1 MAKEVVWTKIILETF
16 LKESKLLIKGR
27 NLSFFVCYDI
37 IILGDVMKIAV
48 DKNSI
53 SAVKNNKNE
62 YIYLFENEDYKDLL
76 KTGLYCVYYKNCK
89 FVDIN
94 LTNYEVECLKKS
106 NINEK
111 DFDKLPNKI
120 NYKFAIIVPNCN
132 NDHGDY
138 KGKSFFRNCIESILN
153 QTYKDFELIIVDDC
167 STDTSVETVK
177 EYQKEDKRIHLIENK
192 RKRYNGGSRNVGI
205 DYALNNLKFD
215 YFAFLDSDDWW
226 KDNKVLE
233 TINNRLYGHDMALL
247 GMELIDQNG
256 IFMTKFHQYSNY
268 EDFFLSD
275 NKVWCTAW
283 ARVIKK
289 SKIVYFCED
298 TLMEDRVWSYRQADQ
313 IDNLDKVVN
322 IKEVCYVWNRTNT
335 TNSVSMVRNS
345 YWDASAWCHIGHQ
358 LQLIGQLKHK
368 EMIPILQ
375 KRVKECISKANK
387 NIYQQY

>member
-1 MAKEVVWTKIILETF
+1 M
-16 LKESKLLIKGR
+16 
-27 NLSFFVCYDI
+27 SFFYCCVI
-37 IILGDVMKIAV
+37 IDLGDTMKIAV

-53 SAVKNNKNE
+53 DAVKTNENE
-62 YIYLFENEDYKDLL
+62 YIYLFDNENYKDLL
-76 KTGLYCVYYKNCK
+76 EKNLHCLYYKNCK
-89 FVDIN
+89 YVDIN
-94 LTNYEVECLKKS
+94 LTNYDVDCLKKS

-111 DFDKLPNKI
+111 DFDKLPDKI
-120 NYKFAIIVPNCN
+120 DYKYAIIVPNCN
-132 NDHGDY
+132 NNHGNY
-138 KGKSFFRNCIESILN
+138 NGKTFFENCIESILT
-153 QTYKDFELIIVDDC
+153 QTYKNFDLIYVDDC
-167 STDTSVETVK
+167 STDTSVETVEK
-177 EYQKEDKRIHLIENK
+177 YRTEENIDKIHIIKNN

-205 DYALNNLKFD
+205 EYALQNLEFD
-215 YFAFLDSDDWW
+215 YFCFLDSDDWW

-247 GMELIDQNG
+247 GMELIDNNG
-256 IFMTKFHQYSNY
+256 VFMTKFHQYENY
-268 EDFFLSD
+268 QDFFLSD

-289 SKIVYFCED
+289 NKIVYFCED

-313 IDNLDKVVN
+313 IDDLDKVVN

-358 LQLIGQLKHK
+358 LQLIGQLRHK
-368 EMIPILQ
+368 EMIPVLE
-375 KRVKECISKANK
+375 KRVKECIRKANQ